1 MLSKWLFLFLPFMIL
16 INIFSRNA
24 GATTVESTSRVT
36 DDAQVH
42 AQKELEGRTG
52 ETDSEAEDD
61 ARAAGDDNTEDA

>member
-24 GATTVESTSRVT
+24 GATTIKSTSCVT
-36 DDAQVH
+36 NDAQVR
-42 AQKELEGRTG
+42 AQKELEGHTG

-61 ARAAGDDNTEDA
+61 ARAAGDDNAEDA

>member
-16 INIFSRNA
+16 INIFSHNA
-24 GATTVESTSRVT
+24 GATTIESTSHVT

-42 AQKELEGRTG
+42 AQKELEGCTG
-52 ETDSEAEDD
+52 ETDSEAKDD

>member
-24 GATTVESTSRVT
+24 SATTVESTSHVT
-36 DDAQVH
+36 DDAQVC
-42 AQKELEGRTG
+42 AQKELEGHTG

-61 ARAAGDDNTEDA
+61 ARAAGDDNAEDA